1 MNLPRSLILTPIK
14 SKIGLGKATHS
25 ADPERMW
32 DEFLASNLNR
42 IDRRSIDDRS
52 RYIRV
57 NPKLNIATPKYDDI
71 KQLGVLEREA
81 EEAVSQDF
89 ASIKE
94 IAHIHLASSF
104 FFEKSKN
111 SVRQQG
117 SIEIEGLGC
126 FLHTCLKGSF
136 EPYFIIEEQDHP
148 SSPALCVI
156 LSEAII
162 RNMRRG
168 YFDLDVV
175 EFEVSKEHS
184 SINISLCLQ
193 TSTSLPISGF
203 PRQLISED
211 GIYGA
216 SNATSA
222 LLNKR
227 NSDNDGNP
235 KFSKGNGLV
244 LLSKVPKEL
253 IGLAELPDTVAPTP
267 ELQGET
273 ERKSG
278 YLFELGS

>member
-1 MNLPRSLILTPIK
+1 MK
-14 SKIGLGKATHS
+14 
-25 ADPERMW
+25 
-32 DEFLASNLNR
+32 
-42 IDRRSIDDRS
+42 
-52 RYIRV
+52 
-57 NPKLNIATPKYDDI
+57 
-71 KQLGVLEREA
+71 
-81 EEAVSQDF
+81 
-89 ASIKE
+89 
-94 IAHIHLASSF
+94 
-104 FFEKSKN
+104 
-111 SVRQQG
+111 
-117 SIEIEGLGC
+117 
-126 FLHTCLKGSF
+126 
-136 EPYFIIEEQDHP
+136 
-148 SSPALCVI
+148 
-156 LSEAII
+156 
-162 RNMRRG
+162 RG

-184 SINISLCLQ
+184 SINISICLQ
-193 TSTSLPISGF
+193 TVAYASGSTSLPISGF

-235 KFSKGNGLV
+235 KSSKGNGLV